1 MLNPVGSVMPHS
13 KSLSFNNVMRLLLQG
28 ESMANYC
35 CFKKQGKLIAL
46 EANKCSHEKAERDCC
61 DQPCNDIEARDA
73 AEALLKF
80 SILLHVN
87 EAVKPAYAKETVFH
101 SALKLFFKRQNL
113 NKPV

>member
-1 MLNPVGSVMPHS
+1 
-13 KSLSFNNVMRLLLQG
+13 
-28 ESMANYC
+28 MANYC

-61 DQPCNDIEARDA
+61 DQPFNDIEARDA